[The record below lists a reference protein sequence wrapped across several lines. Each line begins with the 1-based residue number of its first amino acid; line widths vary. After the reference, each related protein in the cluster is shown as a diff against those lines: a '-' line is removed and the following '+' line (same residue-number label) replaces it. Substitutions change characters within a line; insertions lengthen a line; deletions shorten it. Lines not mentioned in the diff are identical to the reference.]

1 MGTTFGPACFP
12 LPNLVPTLIPLR
24 ETRPSGDR
32 VGTNGSHLT
41 WPPPGSHLVPT
52 RFPLGSHLSPLG
64 SPPGPHLVPTG
75 PHLAPGCG
83 GLGGGGGGGVR
94 VETTRGQGI
103 VFTTKQHVG
112 NAANQNS
119 RLTCSLQARRSL
131 HKLERTPCKQVP
143 SSPYIIISGTDFPC
157 VSYPAARHARCTQPA
172 HVVPTIFA
180 QREQHTPAMK
190 QRATTAQHQ
199 VLSRTALW

>member
-1 MGTTFGPACFP
+1 M
-12 LPNLVPTLIPLR
+12 
-24 ETRPSGDR
+24 
-32 VGTNGSHLT
+32 
-41 WPPPGSHLVPT
+41 
-52 RFPLGSHLSPLG
+52 
-64 SPPGPHLVPTG
+64 
-75 PHLAPGCG
+75 
-83 GLGGGGGGGVR
+83 
-94 VETTRGQGI
+94 ETTWGQGI

-143 SSPYIIISGTDFPC
+143 SSPYIRISGTDSPC
-157 VSYPAARHARCTQPA
+157 VMYPAARHARCTQPA

-199 VLSRTALW
+199 ILSRTALWQYDKVRPTHVSFWFRLQQILPSRSVCSTPAASLASCASAHARSARSTNFFHSLTDIFDR